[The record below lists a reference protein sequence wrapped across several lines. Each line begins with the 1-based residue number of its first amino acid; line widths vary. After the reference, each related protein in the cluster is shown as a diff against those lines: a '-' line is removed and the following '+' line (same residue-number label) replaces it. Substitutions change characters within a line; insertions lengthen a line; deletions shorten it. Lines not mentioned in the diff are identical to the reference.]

1 MVILVF
7 FLDVAIKYKLLYL
20 MKIKVVLLCCMM
32 GEVFIFFFFFIKRD
46 MNLLIIDMLM
56 FFL

>member
-7 FLDVAIKYKLLYL
+7 FLDVVIKYKLLYL